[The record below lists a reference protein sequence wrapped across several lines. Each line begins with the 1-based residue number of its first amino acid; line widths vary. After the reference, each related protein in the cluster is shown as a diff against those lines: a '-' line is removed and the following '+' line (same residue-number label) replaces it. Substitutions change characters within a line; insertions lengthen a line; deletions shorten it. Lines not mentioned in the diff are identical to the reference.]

1 MANQIALALRNVI
14 SFRQLSELKEKLADE
29 KQYLEAEVRTR
40 LNFGEIVGRSA
51 ALKQVLE
58 QVETIAPTDLTG
70 LILGETGTGK
80 ELIARAIHGLS
91 RRREGAFITVNCSA
105 LPSGLLESELF
116 GHDKGAFTGSISRKI
131 GRLELAYHGTLFL
144 DEVGDI
150 PLDLQPK
157 LLRVLQERQFERLG
171 GSQTI
176 NVDVRLIAVTN
187 RDLELMVEEG
197 RFQSDPYY
205 RLNIL
210 PITLPPLRGRAGDVP
225 LLAR

>member
-1 MANQIALALRNVI
+1 M
-14 SFRQLSELKEKLADE
+14 
-29 KQYLEAEVRTR
+29 
-40 LNFGEIVGRSA
+40 
-51 ALKQVLE
+51 
-58 QVETIAPTDLTG
+58 
-70 LILGETGTGK
+70 
-80 ELIARAIHGLS
+80 
-91 RRREGAFITVNCSA
+91 
-105 LPSGLLESELF
+105 
-116 GHDKGAFTGSISRKI
+116 
-131 GRLELAYHGTLFL
+131 
-144 DEVGDI
+144 
-150 PLDLQPK
+150 DLQPK

-197 RFQSDPYY
+197 RFQCDPYY